1 MTFETLQA
9 LGTRIEDAFF
19 IIGSCILL
27 IEVAECLFKG
37 RPKGRGLWEMA
48 VSFSTQIPTLAFDV
62 FIFSGAYVLY
72 YIIAQSVVPWAIP
85 VNGWTAALAI
95 IVADF
100 FYYWEHRTAHQIRL
114 FWTQH
119 AVHHSS
125 RDYNIATA
133 LRFGPMESVW
143 SLIAHLPMVFLG
155 FPPELIF
162 FGILS
167 VLAYQT
173 WLHTQLIG
181 RLGIVELIFN
191 TPSHHRVHHG
201 CDAKYLD
208 KNYAG
213 VLIIWDRIFGTF
225 QVEEETPCYGLKRE
239 FNSQNPVRVWFS
251 EVPGLWRDL
260 RSTGSFKEG
269 FMLLFRSPN
278 WRPNKP
284 RGQQIAAE

>member
-27 IEVAECLFKG
+27 IEVAERLFKG

-48 VSFSTQIPTLAFDV
+48 VSFSTQIPTLGFDV

-72 YIIAQSVVPWAIP
+72 YIIAQGVVPWAIP

-133 LRFGPMESVW
+133 LRFGPMEGVW